1 MDVMDA
7 GAWVAKWEADVP
19 PLQTV
24 LWGPLQAR
32 EMGFDG
38 WEWQDGGETGFIAH
52 NKQIRLPAGFATS
65 TLIVQNRLRKA
76 FLTIYLGGYPANVP
90 SGQRRLDQEK
100 VMMQAQAIL
109 ARLAKKPVELR
120 LMGEI
125 TLVDSVNDATVDGGM
140 AQAIDPPVEPPQVEA
155 VQNRDG
161 VWEV

>member
-1 MDVMDA
+1 MDA

-52 NKQIRLPAGFATS
+52 NKHIRLPAGYATS

-76 FLTIYLGGYPANVP
+76 FLTVYLGGYPANVP
-90 SGQRRLDQEK
+90 AGQRRLDQEK
-100 VMMQAQAIL
+100 VMAQAQTIL
-109 ARLAKKPVELR
+109 ARLAKQPVTME

-125 TLVDSVNDATVDGGM
+125 TLIDSVNDVTLDAGMRPIEAPPAATPVD
-140 AQAIDPPVEPPQVEA
+140 A